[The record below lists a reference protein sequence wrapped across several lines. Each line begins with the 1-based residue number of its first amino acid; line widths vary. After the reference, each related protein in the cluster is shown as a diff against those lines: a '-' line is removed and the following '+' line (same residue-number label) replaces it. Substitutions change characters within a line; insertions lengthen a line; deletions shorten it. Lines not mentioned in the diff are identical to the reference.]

1 MAVYRRSTRHRF
13 LLILLVLT
21 SITVITVDVRGGGSG
36 AMESIRRGAR
46 DAFAPVQSAADDVFN
61 PVSDFFGGLF
71 RYGHLKSENAR
82 LRRQLND
89 ARGKVNASSNA
100 DRERQELLALQKL
113 SFADNIPAVA
123 ARVVATSPSNF
134 QLTVEIDRGLPSG
147 IQKGMPVVTG
157 AGLVGKVVAVSQE
170 RATVLLLT
178 DPSFNVGIRLS
189 SSGDVGVAR
198 GNGTRQP
205 LPVDLVDVGTK
216 VSGDEVVVTSGLQGS
231 VFPPGIPVG
240 KVRSSKVQ
248 PGSLQHEV
256 SIDPLVD
263 LTRLDF
269 LKVLIWQPKSETP

>member
-1 MAVYRRSTRHRF
+1 
-13 LLILLVLT
+13 
-21 SITVITVDVRGGGSG
+21 TVI
-36 AMESIRRGAR
+36 
-46 DAFAPVQSAADDVFN
+46 N

-71 RYGHLKSENAR
+71 RYGHLKAENAR
-82 LRRQLND
+82 LRRTVAD
-89 ARGKVNASSNA
+89 MKGKVNAA
-100 DRERQELLALQKL
+100 TDAERERAELAALNKL
-113 SFADNIPAVA
+113 TFADSLPAVA

-134 QLTVEIDRGLPSG
+134 QETVEIDRGLPAG

-216 VSGDEVVVTSGLQGS
+216 VTGGEVVVTSGLQGS

-240 KVRSSKVQ
+240 KVRSAKVQ
-248 PGSLQHEV
+248 PGALQQDV
-256 SIDPLVD
+256 TIDPLVD
-263 LTRLDF
+263 LNRLDF
-269 LKVLIWQPKSETP
+269 VKVLIWQPSSAVP

>member
-13 LLILLVLT
+13 LLLLLVLT

-36 AMESIRRGAR
+36 VMESIRRGAR
-46 DAFAPVQSAADDVFN
+46 DVFAPVQSAADDVFN

-82 LRRQLND
+82 LRRQLAD
-89 ARGKVNASSNA
+89 ARGKVNSSKNT

-113 SFADNIPAVA
+113 TFAGNTPTVA

-134 QLTVEIDRGLPSG
+134 QLTVEIDRGLPAG

-178 DPSFNVGIRLS
+178 DPSFNVGSRLS
-189 SSGDVGVAR
+189 GSGDVGVAR

-205 LPVDLVDVGTK
+205 LPVDLVDLGTK
-216 VSGDEVVVTSGLQGS
+216 VSGGEVVVTSGLQGS
-231 VFPPGIPVG
+231 VFPPDVPVG
-240 KVRSSKVQ
+240 KVRSAKVQ

-263 LTRLDF
+263 LSRLDF
-269 LKVLIWQPKSETP
+269 VKVLIWTPKESTP